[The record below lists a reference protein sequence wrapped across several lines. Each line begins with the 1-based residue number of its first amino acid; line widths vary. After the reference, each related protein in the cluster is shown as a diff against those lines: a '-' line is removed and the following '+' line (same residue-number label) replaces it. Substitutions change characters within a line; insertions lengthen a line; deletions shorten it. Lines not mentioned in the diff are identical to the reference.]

1 MRGDDQAASFPS
13 HFLVPYPA
21 HLEVGG
27 GGRWSLSDQDGTG
40 TGSKMRTAFKTK
52 HPQVEE
58 SKISFIKKQSA
69 ATAAAAPPASTHVSC
84 RPTAPPSTV
93 LLQAVRQLPVPQ
105 LQAHQQRAGVPS
117 VLPYAD
123 LSLKLL
129 P

>member
-1 MRGDDQAASFPS
+1 M
-13 HFLVPYPA
+13 
-21 HLEVGG
+21 
-27 GGRWSLSDQDGTG
+27 G
-40 TGSKMRTAFKTK
+40 TGSKVTPAFKTK
-52 HPQVEE
+52 HSHVEE
-58 SKISFIKKQSA
+58 SKISFIKKQRA
-69 ATAAAAPPASTHVSC
+69 ATAAAPPPASTHGC
-84 RPTAPPSTV
+84 WRPKAPPSTV